1 MKINVIRNVM
11 EANERAAEDVRSF
24 TSLNGIKLVNVMGSP
39 GSGKTTLITGL
50 IREIRKLNRTCGVI
64 EGDIETTR
72 DAELMAEL
80 DIPVVQIN
88 TSVFGGQC
96 HLEPSWILSAL
107 NQLPTGDLDVVF
119 VENVGNL
126 VCPAEFDIGADLS
139 MAVLSVPEGVDKP
152 TKYPLMFRTVDVVAL
167 TKSDVES
174 VFEYARDELEN
185 GLNTVNGNAGLV
197 YVSAKKGDGMVEL
210 VRFITERLGLDTHA

>member
-1 MKINVIRNVM
+1 MKINVIRDVM
-11 EANERAAEDVRSF
+11 EANERAAEDVRKL
-24 TSLNGIKLVNVMGSP
+24 TSSNNLKLINIMGSP
-39 GSGKTTLITGL
+39 GSGKTTLITAL
-50 IREIRKLNRTCGVI
+50 IRELQKTGIRCGVI
-64 EGDIETTR
+64 EGDIETTK

-96 HLEPSWILSAL
+96 HLEASWILSGL
-107 NQLPTGDLDVVF
+107 TQLPSAEMDIVF

-139 MAVLSVPEGVDKP
+139 IAVLSVPEGVDKP
-152 TKYPLMFRTVDVVAL
+152 SKYPLMFRTVDMVAL

-174 VFEYARDELEN
+174 VFDYSRDELKQ
-185 GLNTVNGNAGLV
+185 GLNGVNGNAGLV
-197 YVSAKKGDGMVEL
+197 FVSARTGNGMSEL
-210 VRFITERLGLDTHA
+210 VRQMTAHLDINPHA